1 MRANLAGNYKADMA
15 QCQTQWFE
23 GLIANNQHNYEGIV
37 NEERLGNILELHK
50 RDTVSSFGTR
60 SSRRVANNGS
70 VQVKLMAMTMAM
82 TTKIF
87 TNDNMTQG

>member
-1 MRANLAGNYKADMA
+1 M
-15 QCQTQWFE
+15 WFE

-50 RDTVSSFGTR
+50 RDTVSSVGTR
-60 SSRRVANNGS
+60 SSRRVAS
-70 VQVKLMAMTMAM
+70 VQVTLMAMAM